1 MIKNILIVLLCFLTL
16 PSSAQSGEA
25 LTLEQ
30 VQQWAAAHFP
40 LLKQKALARQASL
53 ASNSI
58 TGNNYL
64 PQLSLNAQATWQSA
78 VTEVPVRI
86 PGLAFDPLAKDQY
99 RAVLDLN
106 QLVYDGGLTRQQK
119 IMNELQALLK
129 EEEVNVALHQLR
141 EKINGLYL
149 NVLLLDAQRQ
159 QNALVMADL
168 DAGLRKVEAQVQQG
182 TAYRSN
188 LALLKSEWLRA
199 RQRDIEL
206 AADREGLLQVM
217 SEFTG
222 QSLPA
227 TARLITP
234 APPALP
240 IMTDITRPEL
250 QYYQL
255 RDSLA
260 RQQGMMVD
268 GRLRPRVSLFANGG
282 YGRPGL
288 DMLKN
293 EFAPFVT
300 TGVRFQWSLNNFY
313 NSRREHELSE
323 ITRRDLQAQQ
333 ENFLMNTRAQL
344 KQQASRISQLQQLL
358 ATDQEI
364 IPLKTQ
370 VKEAAAVQLE
380 HGVITASDYLREV
393 HAEDQ
398 ARQAQ
403 ILHQL
408 QWLQAML
415 NYTTI
420 AGK

>member
-25 LTLEQ
+25 ITLEQ

-188 LALLKSEWLRA
+188 LALLKSEWLKA

-240 IMTDITRPEL
+240 MMTDITRPEL

-300 TGVRFQWSLNNFY
+300 TGVRFQWALNNFY

-323 ITRRDLQAQQ
+323 ITRRDVQAQQ

-415 NYTTI
+415 NYTTT

>member
-25 LTLEQ
+25 ITLEQ

-188 LALLKSEWLRA
+188 LALLKSEWLKA

-240 IMTDITRPEL
+240 MMTDITRPEL

-293 EFAPFVT
+293 EFAQFVT
-300 TGVRFQWSLNNFY
+300 TGVRFQWALNNFY

-323 ITRRDLQAQQ
+323 ITRRDVQAQQ

-415 NYTTI
+415 NYTTT